1 MSVKEEENSIEKKSS
16 DNASAQDIKENDQ
29 LLENEKTKQYFIEET
44 R

>member
-1 MSVKEEENSIEKKSS
+1 MSVKEEENSLEKKIP
-16 DNASAQDIKENDQ
+16 DNANAQDIKENDQ

>member
-1 MSVKEEENSIEKKSS
+1 MSVKEEENSLEKKNSN
-16 DNASAQDIKENDQ
+16 NANAQDIKENDQ